1 MPDIFEGENTDE
13 NRMDMGTQAIVPL
26 FKGIAYSSPAFP
38 CCCLAYWLAPQVK
51 VDSEHTEAQNKKE
64 LLDKKRVNEWI
75 MERPGGFEVVN
86 QTMEREMRKQQ
97 GMLGLNRA
105 IFCLNVCVSP
115 CCLNCPC
122 VCLLNCQDCLPR
134 WYKKLCIAMIY

>member
-1 MPDIFEGENTDE
+1 MPDIFEGENADE
-13 NRMDMGTQAIVPL
+13 SRMDMGTHAIVPL

-51 VDSEHTEAQNKKE
+51 VESANAEARDPE
-64 LLDKKRVNEWI
+64 DKAMVDRWI
-75 MERPGGFEVVN
+75 QESVGFEVVN

-105 IFCLNVCVSP
+105 IFCLNACVTP
-115 CCLNCPC
+115 CLLNCPC
-122 VCLLNCQDCLPR
+122 VCLLNCQDSLPR
-134 WYKKLCIAMIY
+134 WYKKLCIPMIV